1 LLTLWIFA
9 WTMFQSTFASW
20 TVINKKVVLQNNSI
34 NSSYKTYY
42 SIVKGFKENVN
53 KYYVALLLWKKE
65 DTNKYYSEAKEKFEK
80 VNSIAKKLNYFR
92 RGNNINFDNFLD
104 NVLNIKFVLEKLWI
118 KPINYYSYNDRKQ
131 SSIFE
136 KIHTISLKTILKNKN
151 IDWIYL
157 WTIVR
162 KQKQYFYLTK
172 NSYIW
177 KKYKTLKKIYTKNSD
192 KSGVIFKKLDRK
204 NTITLKI
211 NLFDYIKQID
221 PEESIVIISNI
232 YIKKWNNYISI
243 LNYPIYDYFNLS
255 KSYIQYSF
263 EKKYNLEYW
272 ITNSYWKQSLP
283 EVIKNN
289 ILKKIDK
296 LFSNLKSKMTTD
308 KYLTLLKK
316 IKSNLIKF
324 KNDTTKY
331 DNLYEWINSID
342 TYNQKYNQFKKI
354 KNKEE
359 IVNLLLEYI
368 STEILSSNLKWIII
382 DFMK

>member
-1 LLTLWIFA
+1 
-9 WTMFQSTFASW
+9 MFQSTFASW
-20 TVINKKVVLQNNSI
+20 TVITKKVVLQNNSI

-42 SIVKGFKENVN
+42 SIVKDFKENVN

-65 DTNKYYSEAKEKFEK
+65 DANKYYSEAKEKFEK

-104 NVLNIKFVLEKLWI
+104 NVLNVKFVLEKLWI

-136 KIHTISLKTILKNKN
+136 KNHTISLKTILKNKN